1 MGPAHAVRIPLDNR
15 GMFQLA
21 RSPWLLL
28 VALLLACSPALNWRE
43 ARFADRI
50 PLRMLLPCKPDRAE
64 REVPM
69 AGHTVPLQMLGCDT
83 DGATFAV
90 SHVFAAQ
97 GLGPN
102 ELLEGWRSA
111 VLVHLQAQS
120 VQTQVWTPP
129 GAWASP
135 ASQRV
140 QALGRRA
147 DGTPLALEAVW
158 FGVPARDGVHVFHAV
173 MLAPQARPDVAE
185 TFFSALA
192 VGP

>member
-1 MGPAHAVRIPLDNR
+1 MGLVHALRIPLDNR

-21 RSPWLLL
+21 RSPLLVL
-28 VALLLACSPALNWRE
+28 VALLQACSPALNWRE
-43 ARFADRI
+43 ARLADRV

-69 AGHTVPLQMLGCDT
+69 AGRTVPLQMLGCDA

-90 SHVFAAQ
+90 SHVFAAN
-97 GLGPN
+97 GMDPN
-102 ELLEGWRSA
+102 ELLGGWRGA
-111 VLVHLQAQS
+111 VLAHVQAQS
-120 VQTQVWTPP
+120 VQAQGWTPP

-140 QALGRRA
+140 QARGRRA
-147 DGTPLALEAVW
+147 DGTALALDAVW
-158 FGVPARDGVHVFHAV
+158 FGVAAPDGVHVFHAV
-173 MLAPQARPDVAE
+173 MLAPQARPEVAE

>member
-1 MGPAHAVRIPLDNR
+1 VRIPLDNR

-43 ARFADRI
+43 ARFADRV

-69 AGHTVPLQMLGCDT
+69 AGHTVPLQMLGCDA

-111 VLVHLQAQS
+111 VLAHLQAQS
-120 VQTQVWTPP
+120 VQAQVWTPP

-173 MLAPQARPDVAE
+173 MLGPQARPDVAE